1 MKSRS
6 VMRGGGGAFGVDRA
20 IALASRV
27 ANDRNFHLYPKVYPK
42 VRVFMTEDRDF
53 GCSTSSLPVLCDTE
67 TKKQS
72 NAAPAFRAVQEGLS
86 ALERRFFARHG
97 RDTS

>member
-42 VRVFMTEDRDF
+42 VQVQMKKLRN
-53 GCSTSSLPVLCDTE
+53 LP
-67 TKKQS
+67 S
-72 NAAPAFRAVQEGLS
+72 GL
-86 ALERRFFARHG
+86 AL
-97 RDTS
+97 

>member
-27 ANDRNFHLYPKVYPK
+27 ANDRNFHLYPKGYEFSGVEQTL
-42 VRVFMTEDRDF
+42 R
-53 GCSTSSLPVLCDTE
+53 CSTSSLPVLCDTE

-86 ALERRFFARHG
+86 ALERRFFARHR

>member
-27 ANDRNFHLYPKVYPK
+27 ANDRNFHLYPKNGYRYEGSGVEQTL
-42 VRVFMTEDRDF
+42 R
-53 GCSTSSLPVLCDTE
+53 CSTSSLPVLCDTE

-86 ALERRFFARHG
+86 ALERRFFARHR

>member
-1 MKSRS
+1 

-27 ANDRNFHLYPKVYPK
+27 ANDRNFHMYRYEGSGVD
-42 VRVFMTEDRDF
+42 DRDF

-86 ALERRFFARHG
+86 ALERRFFARHR

>member
-6 VMRGGGGAFGVDRA
+6 VMRGGGGASGVDRA

-27 ANDRNFHLYPKVYPK
+27 ANDRNFHLYPKRYEGSGVD
-42 VRVFMTEDRDF
+42 DRDF

-86 ALERRFFARHG
+86 ALERRFFARHR